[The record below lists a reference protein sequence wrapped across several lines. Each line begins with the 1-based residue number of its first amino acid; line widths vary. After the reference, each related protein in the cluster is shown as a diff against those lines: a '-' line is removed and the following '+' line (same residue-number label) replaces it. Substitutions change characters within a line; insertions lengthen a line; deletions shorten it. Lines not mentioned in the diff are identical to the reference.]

1 MQILVTGASGF
12 MGTALCRHLEQRG
25 HILTRV
31 DSKVC
36 DLTINGS
43 LAIFNGNRFD
53 EIYHLAA
60 WTQAG
65 DFCLHHAGEQ
75 WIINQQINTNVLAW
89 WQRYQPQAKLIAM
102 GTSCAYAPGHDLVE
116 AKYLDGIPIDSLF
129 TYAMTK
135 RMLYVGLK
143 ALHKQYDLQ
152 YLYIVP
158 STLYGPDYHTDGR
171 QMHFIF
177 DLIRKIL
184 RGKKFG
190 EPVVLWGNGH
200 QKREL
205 VYVDD
210 FIDILLKLN
219 STCVNDIVNIGAG
232 QEYSIRDFAQSICNI
247 CNYEFYRI
255 QFDETQYVGATS
267 KVLSVEKMQ
276 GLVSEYHVTTLDEG
290 LGNTI
295 SWFEDRLL

>member
-1 MQILVTGASGF
+1 
-12 MGTALCRHLEQRG
+12 
-25 HILTRV
+25 
-31 DSKVC
+31 
-36 DLTINGS
+36 
-43 LAIFNGNRFD
+43 
-53 EIYHLAA
+53 
-60 WTQAG
+60 
-65 DFCLHHAGEQ
+65 
-75 WIINQQINTNVLAW
+75 
-89 WQRYQPQAKLIAM
+89 
-102 GTSCAYAPGHDLVE
+102 
-116 AKYLDGIPIDSLF
+116 
-129 TYAMTK
+129 
-135 RMLYVGLK
+135 
-143 ALHKQYDLQ
+143 
-152 YLYIVP
+152 
-158 STLYGPDYHTDGR
+158 
-171 QMHFIF
+171 MHFIF